1 MGRVHG
7 PGTTPP
13 PLPVADWLML
23 DRSSQET
30 TSHPQSVLCHKTKG
44 MDQIYLKQW
53 RAEYKI
59 RVEERQ
65 PGNSS
70 AGQSGKGT
78 ESSRKDHKLQI
89 QFSRHDYGPEV
100 HTKPS

>member
-7 PGTTPP
+7 PGPTPP

-44 MDQIYLKQW
+44 MDQICLGLW
-53 RAEYKI
+53 RAEFII
-59 RVEERQ
+59 RIEER
-65 PGNSS
+65 PPVNSS
-70 AGQSGKGT
+70 A
-78 ESSRKDHKLQI
+78 D
-89 QFSRHDYGPEV
+89 
-100 HTKPS
+100 